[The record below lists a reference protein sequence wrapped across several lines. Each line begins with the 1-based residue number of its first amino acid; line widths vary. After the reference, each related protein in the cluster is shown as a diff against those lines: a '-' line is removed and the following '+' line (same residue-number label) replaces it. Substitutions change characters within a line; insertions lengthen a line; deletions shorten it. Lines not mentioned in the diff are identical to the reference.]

1 MRLSSWVKRYVNNQK
16 AKAFNEPN
24 FKKRQFLL
32 ADEIKESEQLWI
44 KENRFWQITTDF
56 SNQT

>member
-1 MRLSSWVKRYVNNQK
+1 MRLSPWIKRYVNNLK
-16 AKAFNEPN
+16 AKAFNETN

-44 KENRFWQITTDF
+44 MENQNVFGK
-56 SNQT
+56 